1 MTSHIEQTDTNHQ
14 GFSDLVD
21 IGEDPLEKDPK
32 THKDEV
38 REMVDETQ
46 PAIKNDSSRKPP
58 GWRVGVLAATVL
70 LTTALI
76 LTASFA
82 AFSDTTENTGNTWTA
97 GSVTLTDDD
106 SDSVMFNVSA
116 MTGGQTET
124 KCIVVTYS
132 GTLLPSDVNL
142 YGVSGGTGLDAYLDV
157 TIDEGTGGSFASCAG
172 FTLTSTIFA
181 TNTLNN
187 FATNHTNF
195 TNGAGAW
202 LPAAN
207 PESRTYRFTVTLQD
221 NNLAQ
226 GLNATATF
234 TWEAQA

>member
-1 MTSHIEQTDTNHQ
+1 MLNKTKPPIE
-14 GFSDLVD
+14 
-21 IGEDPLEKDPK
+21 
-32 THKDEV
+32 
-38 REMVDETQ
+38 
-46 PAIKNDSSRKPP
+46 NDGSRKRPVAS
-58 GWRVGVLAATVL
+58 VGVLALAVL
-70 LTTALI
+70 LTAALI
-76 LTASFA
+76 VTASSA
-82 AFSDTTENTGNTWTA
+82 AFFATTDNSGNTWSA
-97 GSVTLTDDD
+97 GTVILTDDD
-106 SDSVMFNVSA
+106 AGSA
-116 MTGGQTET
+116 MFTVTNMSPLATVTE
-124 KCIVVTYS
+124 CIVVTYS
-132 GTLLPSDVNL
+132 GTMLPSDVNL

-157 TIDEGTGGSFASCAG
+157 TVEEGTGGIFGNCTG
-172 FTLTSTIFA
+172 FTPTSTIFA

-195 TNGAGAW
+195 TNGVGAW

>member
-1 MTSHIEQTDTNHQ
+1 
-14 GFSDLVD
+14 
-21 IGEDPLEKDPK
+21 
-32 THKDEV
+32 
-38 REMVDETQ
+38 MVDETQ
-46 PAIKNDSSRKPP
+46 PAIENHDSRKRP

-82 AFSDTTENTGNTWTA
+82 AFSGTTDNSGNTWTA
-97 GSVTLTDDD
+97 GTVVLTDDD
-106 SDSVMFNVSA
+106 SGSA
-116 MTGGQTET
+116 MFIVSDMAPLATVTE
-124 KCIVVTYS
+124 CIVVTYS
-132 GTLLPSDVNL
+132 GSLVPATVNL
-142 YGVSGGTGLDAYLDV
+142 YGVAAGGLDAYLDL
-157 TIDEGTGGSFASCAG
+157 TIEEGSGGEFGDCSFGGG
-172 FTLTSTIFA
+172 FSPTSTIFSGTLTSFAA
-181 TNTLNN
+181 T
-187 FATNHTNF
+187 HTNF

>member
-1 MTSHIEQTDTNHQ
+1 
-14 GFSDLVD
+14 
-21 IGEDPLEKDPK
+21 
-32 THKDEV
+32 
-38 REMVDETQ
+38 MVDETQ
-46 PAIKNDSSRKPP
+46 PAIKNDGSRKRPW
-58 GWRVGVLAATVL
+58 WRVGVLAATVL

-82 AFSDTTENTGNTWTA
+82 AFSDTTDNPGNTWSA
-97 GSVTLTDDD
+97 GTVILTDDD
-106 SDSVMFNVSA
+106 GGVSA
-116 MTGGQTET
+116 MFIVSDMAPLATVTE
-124 KCIVVTYS
+124 CIVVTYS
-132 GTLLPSDVNL
+132 GSVLPADVNL

-157 TIDEGTGGSFASCAG
+157 TVEEGTGGVFGNCTG
-172 FTLTSTIFA
+172 FSPTSTIFTGTLTSFAA
-181 TNTLNN
+181 T
-187 FATNHTNF
+187 HTNF

-202 LPAAN
+202 NPAAN